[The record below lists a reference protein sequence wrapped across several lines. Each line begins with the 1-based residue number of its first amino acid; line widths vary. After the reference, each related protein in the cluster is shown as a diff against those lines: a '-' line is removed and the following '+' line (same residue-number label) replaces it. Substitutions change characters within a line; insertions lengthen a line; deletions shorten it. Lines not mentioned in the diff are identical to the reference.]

1 MGSDLF
7 GWLGIL
13 SAVDVID
20 MPAKKKPTK
29 KEEESSSD
37 SSSDSDSSSSAE
49 ARPKKAAGKKA
60 TTAKA
65 KPEAAAEKAE
75 KPTEVASEE
84 KEVKGD
90 DKAKAATE
98 EEKKPV
104 FEPPPRPVFK
114 HHDSAGDIKG
124 AQDMEYCPTCGLPP
138 DFCMYGPSWAKCKPW
153 CMEHYPHYYPD
164 LDGGSI
170 DDAKKKA
177 AQAVDKGK
185 VKELPGGKKKRE
197 ASPSI
202 QIKKLSR
209 GGRKC
214 VTSVAG
220 LELFNV
226 KLDDAAK
233 KFKKKFSCGCAV
245 VKDANGGGDTVDIQ
259 GDFEE
264 EVIDMCEAD
273 YKIPRSKVERLD
285 DGVKRGGKKTH

>member
-1 MGSDLF
+1 
-7 GWLGIL
+7 
-13 SAVDVID
+13 

-29 KEEESSSD
+29 KEESSSD

-60 TTAKA
+60 TAKA

-90 DKAKAATE
+90 DKATEKE
-98 EEKKPV
+98 EEKKQV

-114 HHDSAGDIKG
+114 AHDADGDIKS
-124 AQDMEYCPTCGLPP
+124 AQEIRYCPTCGLPP
-138 DFCMYGPSWAKCKPW
+138 DFCIHGPSWAKCKPW
-153 CMEHYPHYYPD
+153 CMEHYPQYYPD
-164 LDGGSI
+164 LEGGSL

-177 AQAVDKGK
+177 AEAASKGK

-214 VTSVAG
+214 VTSVSG

-245 VKDANGGGDTVDIQ
+245 VKDASGGGDTVDIQ

-264 EVIDMCEAD
+264 EVIEICEAEF
-273 YKIPRSKVERLD
+273 KIPRTKIEKLE
-285 DGVKRGGKKTH
+285 DGVKRGGKK